1 MDWETLS
8 WGLVAL
14 SLIGNV
20 FVIKKNVLGQWLWA
34 ISNIGWISYNLHHH
48 HQGQAFL
55 FLVYTGLCIWGII
68 AWTKQS
74 RAYKAAA
81 STS

>member
-14 SLIGNV
+14 SLLGNV
-20 FVIKKNVLGQWLWA
+20 FIIKKNVTGQWLWL
-34 ISNIGWISYNLHHH
+34 ISNIGWISYNMHHS

-55 FLVYTGLCIWGII
+55 FLVYTALCVWGII
-68 AWTKQS
+68 TWTRQAK
-74 RAYKAAA
+74 KADSATA
-81 STS
+81 